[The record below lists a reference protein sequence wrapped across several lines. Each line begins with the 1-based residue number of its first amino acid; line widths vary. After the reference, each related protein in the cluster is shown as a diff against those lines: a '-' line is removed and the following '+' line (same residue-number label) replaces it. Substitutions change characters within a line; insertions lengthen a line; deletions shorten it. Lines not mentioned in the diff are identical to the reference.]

1 MKINLTILL
10 LLMFFNINFAQNKYL
25 NDATNLSLGTG
36 FETNNPSY
44 GIHSLLYYKD
54 LMVGFTYI
62 LPSSSNTNDK
72 VQEIKNGFTSK
83 IGISLLQIYG
93 TRFVFPIYLGLAYS
107 YINEKS
113 KVLEF
118 NGSGKITAT
127 HFFVGFLI
135 IPDKQDFFHKL
146 GVHFE
151 FGISN
156 WNYEYSILK
165 KNNVNINNYNYPKFY
180 SSVGIYYFI
189 M

>member
-1 MKINLTILL
+1 MKKILPILLIILAFSGINL
-10 LLMFFNINFAQNKYL
+10 AQNKNL
-25 NDATNLSLGTG
+25 NDATNLSIGAG

-54 LMVGFTYI
+54 LTVGFTYI
-62 LPSSSNTNDK
+62 LPSSSSTNDK

-83 IGISLLQIYG
+83 IGISPLQIYG
-93 TRFVFPIYLGLAYS
+93 TRFVFPIYLGFAYS

-118 NGSGKITAT
+118 TGNGKITAT
-127 HFFVGFLI
+127 HFFIGFLI
-135 IPDKQDFFHKL
+135 IPDKQDFFHRL

-156 WNYEYSILK
+156 WNYDNSILM
-165 KNNVNINNYNYPKFY
+165 KNNASINYNYPKFY
-180 SSVGIYYFI
+180 SRVGIYYFFI
-189 M
+189 